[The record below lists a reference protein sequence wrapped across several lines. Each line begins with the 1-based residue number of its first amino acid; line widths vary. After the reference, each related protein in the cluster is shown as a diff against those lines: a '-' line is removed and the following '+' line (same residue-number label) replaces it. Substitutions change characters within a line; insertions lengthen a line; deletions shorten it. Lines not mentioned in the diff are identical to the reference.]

1 MSFDVYG
8 VSTVFAR
15 SAHRPNERSTRIE
28 LACKCHDCHTST
40 LFVLEATTLV
50 GGQPPKT
57 AFGQNESPVAFG
69 YEEIYSF
76 PLSAVEPT
84 PPDTPEPAATF
95 YHQAVAALA
104 YGLYDAAGSMFRKCL
119 ESVTR
124 SDSLVAHIPPDQH
137 EQFRKSRLKA
147 RITKL
152 KEVHA
157 IPPAL
162 ADLVDVI
169 KEEGNGAVHDDVLY
183 DKESAISLR
192 NFTRTF
198 LEQTFTIPKQIS
210 RVKGKR
216 PN

>member
-1 MSFDVYG
+1 MSMEFRPCSLDRLIDRTSG
-8 VSTVFAR
+8 LLALSLLANAMIATPAR
-15 SAHRPNERSTRIE
+15 YLCLRR
-28 LACKCHDCHTST
+28 
-40 LFVLEATTLV
+40 TTLV
-50 GGQPPKT
+50 GGKPPKT

-137 EQFRKSRLKA
+137 EQFRKSWLKA

-157 IPPAL
+157 IPPA
-162 ADLVDVI
+162 
-169 KEEGNGAVHDDVLY
+169 
-183 DKESAISLR
+183 
-192 NFTRTF
+192 
-198 LEQTFTIPKQIS
+198 
-210 RVKGKR
+210 
-216 PN
+216 